1 MTRCVEVQLLMLLGR
16 HDEVLDALETAR
28 EERSLGFMN
37 VYAPVL
43 DPLADR
49 EPFRTLM
56 EEAGLLLPRWRSP
69 GER

>member
-1 MTRCVEVQLLMLLGR
+1 
-16 HDEVLDALETAR
+16 
-28 EERSLGFMN
+28 MN